1 MRAAKK
7 SYLQGSSLFSVIL
20 ILPQILSKKK
30 KKKNPTTNMKKL
42 MWVSDCLNFQVV
54 VQ

>member
-30 KKKNPTTNMKKL
+30 KKKKSYHKYEKVN
-42 MWVSDCLNFQVV
+42 VGF
-54 VQ
+54 